1 MLDEETR
8 SILIKP
14 RWTDPIDLFIGDIV
28 EYDMRD
34 GGYSIIRQE
43 KLLPEKEIQRIG
55 NIPKGLERDSAVGKL
70 RYSKDPTIKE
80 VPKKLEQM
88 FTKYRLIFGEANEL
102 SADDIFS
109 VKRDAVFLKRYVPQT
124 EFGEYIK
131 FAEKHT
137 YDVYFL
143 LGQDELITNF
153 SSRHKTY
160 EIYYNT
166 YSDDIAV
173 KGIKNEKIN
182 EYHQDCILA
191 AIKRY
196 LRYLCTF
203 DYEVTTKFVVKLIDD
218 YKFFRLPIGYYREF
232 NDTSSFKLQIEGKVY
247 ETESADASVL
257 RYMDIRYNF
266 NHILVPMLNM
276 ASLGIGNGTQSKT
289 TR

>member
-1 MLDEETR
+1 MIDEETH

-43 KLLPEKEIQRIG
+43 NLLPEKEIRKIG
-55 NIPKGLERDSAVGKL
+55 EIPKGRERDMYVGKL
-70 RYSKDPTIKE
+70 RYSKDPKIKE
-80 VPKKLEQM
+80 VPKILEQM
-88 FTKYRLIFGEANEL
+88 FTKYRLLFGEANEL
-102 SADDIFS
+102 RADDIFS
-109 VKRDAVFLKRYVPQT
+109 VKRDAVFLKRYISQT

-153 SSRHKTY
+153 ASRHKTY

-173 KGIKNEKIN
+173 KGIRDDKVDEQHMD
-182 EYHQDCILA
+182 YMLA

-196 LRYLCTF
+196 LRYLTAF
-203 DYEVTTKFVVKLIDD
+203 DYKGATKYVVKLIDD

-247 ETESADASVL
+247 ETEEADASVL

-276 ASLGIGNGTQSKT
+276 ASLGIGNGTQPKP